1 MSSSDPAN
9 GPPTKSAAG
18 PASRKA
24 QRTGATGPL
33 ALRSHRS
40 DHLARV
46 PAAAPMPR
54 PRGVRRPGPTV
65 APQATGP
72 AGAVRLL
79 KDFYA
84 VAGPA
89 LTHPWD
95 ANAYLVAGEVPT
107 LIDCGSAE
115 GYPRLRQNLAG
126 LGYAPSDIQRVIV
139 THGHWD
145 HLSAMAELRRESRAQ
160 LLLHPGDRDAV
171 ESGDADRTAAFLYDR
186 SFPAMEVDGS
196 LEDGMTIQA
205 GQLHL
210 RVLHTPGH
218 TPGSVCFTTEVDGLR
233 LLITGDTVWGAFHER
248 MGSDMAAWRRSLD
261 RLLELEFEAMTIGH
275 SLPALIAEGRK
286 NLLKARQQFGVLF
299 DPWFMPFHL
308 RTR

>member
-1 MSSSDPAN
+1 MARNDPAN
-9 GPPTKSAAG
+9 GAPAKSAAG

-24 QRTGATGPL
+24 QRTGDAGPL
-33 ALRSHRS
+33 ALRATR
-40 DHLARV
+40 DRRLARPATV
-46 PAAAPMPR
+46 AKPARHGPTPAPAAPEAH
-54 PRGVRRPGPTV
+54 GG
-65 APQATGP
+65 
-72 AGAVRLL
+72 GAVRLL
-79 KDFYA
+79 DDLYV

-107 LIDCGSAE
+107 LIDCGSRE
-115 GYPRLRQNLAG
+115 GYAGLRRNLAG
-126 LGYAPSDIQRVIV
+126 LGYAPADIRRVIV

-145 HLSAMAELRRESRAQ
+145 HLSGMAELRRESHAE
-160 LLLHPGDRDAV
+160 LLIHAGDRDAV
-171 ESGDADRTAAFLYDR
+171 ERGDADLTAAFLYDR
-186 SFPAMEVDGS
+186 SFPAMEVDAA

-205 GQLHL
+205 GKLRL

-248 MGSDMAAWRRSLD
+248 MGSDMDAWRRSLD

-275 SLPALIAEGRK
+275 SLPALIADGRK

-308 RTR
+308 RAR